1 MLDSWSLQEDKHKSH
16 EWGHLWN
23 LVTIREGAEQATNLH
38 ISDLT
43 CWLKGEMKLVYLLK
57 IPISL
62 QDLAPWRTYVD
73 VCLWLSAKICTGKQS
88 RKPWTS
94 DFNQI
99 KNQLLDLS
107 EQELEQVTR
116 FMGHDI
122 KVHCDFYRPTDKTF
136 QIATISEFLFAME
149 EGMSALTGKNLDTTD
164 LSVCGKCTVTD
175 LFLLVH

>member
-62 QDLAPWRTYVD
+62 QDLAWWQTYVD
-73 VCLWLSAKICTGKQS
+73 MTICTGKQS
-88 RKPWTS
+88 RKPWTP

-99 KNQLLDLS
+99 KKTGCHILPTPGS
-107 EQELEQVTR
+107 EWTR
-116 FMGHDI
+116 AGTSC
-122 KVHCDFYRPTDKTF
+122 KVHEAWHQGSPWLLQTF
-136 QIATISEFLFAME
+136 QIVNISE
-149 EGMSALTGKNLDTTD
+149 
-164 LSVCGKCTVTD
+164 
-175 LFLLVH
+175 LLCNGTRH